1 MVGDRQRLQAQ
12 PGRLLGQPPQP
23 ALETLGELRDS
34 EPFDFA
40 YIDVEHD
47 DAAAQRAQE
56 IAGRMNIPVVVFPD
70 GSHQV
75 EPSNDDVEAKLREL
89 SLL

>member
-1 MVGDRQRLQAQ
+1 MTQTQIQVYGADWCRDCRRTKQQLE
-12 PGRLLGQPPQP
+12 
-23 ALETLGELRDS
+23 ALAV
-34 EPFDFA
+34 DFT

-47 DAAAQRAQE
+47 DEAAQRAQE

-70 GSHQV
+70 GTHQV
-75 EPSNDDVEAKLREL
+75 EPSNADVESKLREL

>member
-1 MVGDRQRLQAQ
+1 MTQTTIQVYGADWCRDCRRTKRQ
-12 PGRLLGQPPQP
+12 
-23 ALETLGELRDS
+23 LEGLAV
-34 EPFDFA
+34 DFA

>member
-1 MVGDRQRLQAQ
+1 MTEQTIHVYGADWCRDCRRTKQQ
-12 PGRLLGQPPQP
+12 
-23 ALETLGELRDS
+23 LEGLAV
-34 EPFDFA
+34 DFA

-47 DAAAQRAQE
+47 DDAARRAQE

-70 GSHQV
+70 GTHQV
-75 EPSNDDVEAKLREL
+75 EPSNADVEAKLRAL